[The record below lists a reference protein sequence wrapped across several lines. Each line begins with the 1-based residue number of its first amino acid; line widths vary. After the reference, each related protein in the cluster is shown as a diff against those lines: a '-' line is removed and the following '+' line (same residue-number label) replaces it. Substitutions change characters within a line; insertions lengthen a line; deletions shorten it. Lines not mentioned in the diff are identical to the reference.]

1 MLKSYLDF
9 EQPIADLEQQ
19 VIDLQ
24 DSELDDISLQ
34 KEVVRLNE
42 SIMKTT
48 EKIYSNLSPWQN
60 VQVARHP
67 ERPHFIDYIERITDS
82 FDELHGDRHF
92 SDDRAVLGGIGSI
105 GEYNVMFIGH
115 EKGRSTEEKILHNFG
130 MSQPEGY
137 RKACRLMELAERF
150 SMPIVT
156 LIDTPGAYPGID
168 SEERGQSEAIAHNL
182 RVMSSLKTPIIV
194 NVVGE
199 GGSGGALALGV
210 GDHITMLENSTY
222 SVASPEACAS
232 IVWRDATMA
241 EKAAEAMKLNATS
254 ILELG
259 LIDEIIPE
267 PLGGA
272 HRDRSLILKNVRETI
287 LKNLS
292 LFKEMSAEEILDQR
306 KNKFLK
312 IGRGKGFIT
321 NPESLSTLESKR
333 NIVEQFFIRDQ
344 KKIYYIAGFILLVA
358 ALVISF
364 L

>member
-9 EQPIADLEQQ
+9 EQPIADLEQKILDLKDSDLDEGAIQ
-19 VIDLQ
+19 SEVI
-24 DSELDDISLQ
+24 
-34 KEVVRLNE
+34 RLNE

-48 EKIYSNLSPWQN
+48 EKIYSDLSPWQN

-67 ERPHFIDYIERITDS
+67 ERPHFTDYIKRITED

-92 SDDRAVLGGIGSI
+92 SDDRAVIGGIGSI
-105 GEYNVMFIGH
+105 GEYKVMFIGH
-115 EKGRSTEEKILHNFG
+115 EKGRSTDEKILHNFG

-156 LIDTPGAYPGID
+156 LVDTPGAYPGID

-210 GDHITMLENSTY
+210 GDHITMLEHSTY

-232 IVWRDATMA
+232 IVWRDSTKAD
-241 EKAAEAMKLNATS
+241 EAAEAMKLNADS

-259 LIDEIIPE
+259 LIDEIIAE

-272 HRDRSLILKNVRETI
+272 HRNYDQASSNLSKVI
-287 LKNLS
+287 LKNLDE
-292 LFKEMSAEEILDQR
+292 LTKLPIDVLIEKRYERLMSYGSI
-306 KNKFLK
+306 
-312 IGRGKGFIT
+312 
-321 NPESLSTLESKR
+321 
-333 NIVEQFFIRDQ
+333 
-344 KKIYYIAGFILLVA
+344 
-358 ALVISF
+358 
-364 L
+364 

>member
-9 EQPIADLEQQ
+9 EQPIADLEQKILDLKDSDLDEGAIQ
-19 VIDLQ
+19 SEVI
-24 DSELDDISLQ
+24 
-34 KEVVRLNE
+34 RLNE

-48 EKIYSNLSPWQN
+48 EKIYSDLSPWQN

-67 ERPHFIDYIERITDS
+67 ERPHFSDYIERITEE

-92 SDDRAVLGGIGSI
+92 SDDRAVIGGIGSI
-105 GEYNVMFIGH
+105 GEYKVMFIGH
-115 EKGRSTEEKILHNFG
+115 EKGRSTDEKILHNFG

-156 LIDTPGAYPGID
+156 LVDTPGAYPGID

-210 GDHITMLENSTY
+210 GDHITMLEHSTY

-232 IVWRDATMA
+232 IVWRDSNKADQ
-241 EKAAEAMKLNATS
+241 AAEAMKLNADS

-259 LIDEIIPE
+259 LIDEIIAE

-272 HRDRSLILKNVRETI
+272 HRNYDQVSSNLSRVI
-287 LKNLS
+287 LKNLDE
-292 LFKEMSAEEILDQR
+292 LTKLPIDVLIEKRYERLMSYGSI
-306 KNKFLK
+306 
-312 IGRGKGFIT
+312 
-321 NPESLSTLESKR
+321 
-333 NIVEQFFIRDQ
+333 
-344 KKIYYIAGFILLVA
+344 
-358 ALVISF
+358 
-364 L
+364 

>member
-19 VIDLQ
+19 VIDLK
-24 DSELDDISLQ
+24 DSDLDEESI
-34 KEVVRLNE
+34 KTEVIRLNE
-42 SIMKTT
+42 SILKTT
-48 EKIYSNLSPWQN
+48 EKIYSNLTPWQN

-67 ERPHFIDYIERITDS
+67 ERPHFLDYIERISDE

-92 SDDRAVLGGIGSI
+92 SDDRAVIGGIGSI
-105 GEYNVMFIGH
+105 GEYKVMFIGH

-150 SMPIVT
+150 SLPIVT
-156 LIDTPGAYPGID
+156 LVDTPGAYPGID

-210 GDHITMLENSTY
+210 GDHISMLEHSTY

-232 IVWRDATMA
+232 IVWRDTTKADL
-241 EKAAEAMKLNATS
+241 AAEAMKLNAES
-254 ILELG
+254 VYDLG
-259 LIDEIIPE
+259 LIDEVIPE

-272 HRDRSLILKNVRETI
+272 HRSFDQASSNLSKVLI
-287 LKNLS
+287 KNLDELTSMSIDS
-292 LFKEMSAEEILDQR
+292 LLDRRYKRLMSYGSI
-306 KNKFLK
+306 
-312 IGRGKGFIT
+312 
-321 NPESLSTLESKR
+321 
-333 NIVEQFFIRDQ
+333 
-344 KKIYYIAGFILLVA
+344 
-358 ALVISF
+358 
-364 L
+364 

>member
-9 EQPIADLEQQ
+9 EQPIADLEQKILDLKDSNLDEGAIQ
-19 VIDLQ
+19 SEVI
-24 DSELDDISLQ
+24 
-34 KEVVRLNE
+34 RLNE

-48 EKIYSNLSPWQN
+48 EKIYSDLSPWQN

-67 ERPHFIDYIERITDS
+67 ERPHFTDYIKRITED

-92 SDDRAVLGGIGSI
+92 SDDRAVIGGIGSI
-105 GEYNVMFIGH
+105 GEYKVMFIGH
-115 EKGRSTEEKILHNFG
+115 EKGRSTDEKILHNFG

-156 LIDTPGAYPGID
+156 LVDTPGAYPGID

-210 GDHITMLENSTY
+210 GDHITMLEHSTY

-232 IVWRDATMA
+232 IVWRDSNKADQ
-241 EKAAEAMKLNATS
+241 AAEAMKLNADS

-259 LIDEIIPE
+259 LIDEIISE

-272 HRDRSLILKNVRETI
+272 HRNYDQVSSNLSRVI
-287 LKNLS
+287 LKNLDE
-292 LFKEMSAEEILDQR
+292 LTQLPINVLIEKRYERLMSYGSI
-306 KNKFLK
+306 
-312 IGRGKGFIT
+312 
-321 NPESLSTLESKR
+321 
-333 NIVEQFFIRDQ
+333 
-344 KKIYYIAGFILLVA
+344 
-358 ALVISF
+358 
-364 L
+364 

>member
-19 VIDLQ
+19 VIDLK
-24 DSELDDISLQ
+24 DSDLDEESI
-34 KEVVRLNE
+34 KTEVIRLNE
-42 SIMKTT
+42 SILKTT
-48 EKIYSNLSPWQN
+48 EKIYSNLTPWQN

-67 ERPHFIDYIERITDS
+67 ERPHFLDYIERISDE

-92 SDDRAVLGGIGSI
+92 SDDRAVIGGIGSI
-105 GEYNVMFIGH
+105 GEYKVMFIGH

-150 SMPIVT
+150 SLPIVT
-156 LIDTPGAYPGID
+156 LVDTPGAYPGID

-210 GDHITMLENSTY
+210 GDHISMLEHSTY

-232 IVWRDATMA
+232 IVWRDSTKADL
-241 EKAAEAMKLNATS
+241 AAEAMKLNAVS
-254 ILELG
+254 VHDLG
-259 LIDEIIPE
+259 LIDEVIPE

-272 HRDRSLILKNVRETI
+272 HRSFDQASSNLSKVLI
-287 LKNLS
+287 KNLDELTTVS
-292 LFKEMSAEEILDQR
+292 YTHLRAHE
-306 KNKFLK
+306 
-312 IGRGKGFIT
+312 T
-321 NPESLSTLESKR
+321 
-333 NIVEQFFIRDQ
+333 
-344 KKIYYIAGFILLVA
+344 
-358 ALVISF
+358 
-364 L
+364 

>member
-9 EQPIADLEQQ
+9 EQPIADLEQKILDLKDSDLDEGAIQ
-19 VIDLQ
+19 SEVI
-24 DSELDDISLQ
+24 
-34 KEVVRLNE
+34 RLNE

-48 EKIYSNLSPWQN
+48 EKIYSDLSPWQN

-67 ERPHFIDYIERITDS
+67 ERPHFADYIERITEE

-92 SDDRAVLGGIGSI
+92 SDDRAVIGGIGSI
-105 GEYNVMFIGH
+105 GEYKVMFIGH
-115 EKGRSTEEKILHNFG
+115 EKGRSTDEKILHNFG

-156 LIDTPGAYPGID
+156 LVDTPGAYPGID

-210 GDHITMLENSTY
+210 GDHITMLEHSTY

-232 IVWRDATMA
+232 IVWRDSNKADQ
-241 EKAAEAMKLNATS
+241 AAEAMKLNADS

-259 LIDEIIPE
+259 LIDEIIAE

-272 HRDRSLILKNVRETI
+272 HRNYDQVSSNLSKVI
-287 LKNLS
+287 LKNLDE
-292 LFKEMSAEEILDQR
+292 LTKLPINVLIEKRYERLMSYGSI
-306 KNKFLK
+306 
-312 IGRGKGFIT
+312 
-321 NPESLSTLESKR
+321 
-333 NIVEQFFIRDQ
+333 
-344 KKIYYIAGFILLVA
+344 
-358 ALVISF
+358 
-364 L
+364 

>member
-19 VIDLQ
+19 ILDLQ
-24 DSELDDISLQ
+24 DSELDDTSLQ
-34 KEVVRLNE
+34 KEVLRLNE
-42 SIMKTT
+42 SVMKTT

-67 ERPHFIDYIERITDS
+67 ERPHFIDYIERITDH
-82 FDELHGDRHF
+82 FDELHGDRRF
-92 SDDRAVLGGIGSI
+92 SDDRAVMGGIGSI
-105 GEYNVMFIGH
+105 GEYKVMFIGH
-115 EKGRSTEEKILHNFG
+115 EKGRSTDEKILHNFG

-137 RKACRLMELAERF
+137 RKACRLMDLAERF
-150 SMPIVT
+150 SMPVVT

-232 IVWRDATMA
+232 IVWRDSSMA
-241 EKAAEAMKLNATS
+241 EKAAEAMKLNANS

-272 HRDRSLILKNVRETI
+272 HRNFDQASSNLSKAILK
-287 LKNLS
+287 S
-292 LFKEMSAEEILDQR
+292 LDELTKLPI
-306 KNKFLK
+306 N
-312 IGRGKGFIT
+312 
-321 NPESLSTLESKR
+321 SLVEKR
-333 NIVEQFFIRDQ
+333 YERLMGYGSI
-344 KKIYYIAGFILLVA
+344 
-358 ALVISF
+358 
-364 L
+364 

>member
-9 EQPIADLEQQ
+9 EQPIADLEQK
-19 VIDLQ
+19 VLDLK
-24 DSELDDISLQ
+24 DSALDESSLQ
-34 KEVVRLNE
+34 REVVRLNE

-48 EKIYSNLSPWQN
+48 EKIYSNLTSWQN

-67 ERPHFIDYIERITDS
+67 ERPHFIDYVERITDN

-92 SDDRAVLGGIGSI
+92 SDDRAVIGGIGSI
-105 GEYNVMFIGH
+105 GDYKVMLIGH
-115 EKGRSTEEKILHNFG
+115 EKGRTTEEKIKHNFG

-182 RVMSSLKTPIIV
+182 RVMSSLKSPIIV

-232 IVWRDATMA
+232 IVWRDSTMA
-241 EKAAEAMKLNATS
+241 DKAAEAMKLNAKN
-254 ILELG
+254 ILNLG

-272 HRDRSLILKNVRETI
+272 HRNFDQVSSNLSRSI
-287 LKNLS
+287 LKNLDI
-292 LFKEMSAEEILDQR
+292 LIKLPINELVEKRYERLMSYGSI
-306 KNKFLK
+306 
-312 IGRGKGFIT
+312 
-321 NPESLSTLESKR
+321 
-333 NIVEQFFIRDQ
+333 
-344 KKIYYIAGFILLVA
+344 
-358 ALVISF
+358 
-364 L
+364 

>member
-9 EQPIADLEQQ
+9 EQPIADLEQKILDLKDSDLDEGAIQ
-19 VIDLQ
+19 SEVI
-24 DSELDDISLQ
+24 
-34 KEVVRLNE
+34 RLNE

-48 EKIYSNLSPWQN
+48 EKIYSDLSPWQN

-67 ERPHFIDYIERITDS
+67 ERPHFSDYIERITEE

-92 SDDRAVLGGIGSI
+92 SDDRAVIGGIGSI
-105 GEYNVMFIGH
+105 GEYKVMFIGH
-115 EKGRSTEEKILHNFG
+115 EKGRSTDEKILHNFG

-156 LIDTPGAYPGID
+156 LVDTPGAYPGID

-210 GDHITMLENSTY
+210 GDHITMLEHSTY

-232 IVWRDATMA
+232 IVWRDSTKADQ
-241 EKAAEAMKLNATS
+241 AAEAMKLNADS
-254 ILELG
+254 ILELK
-259 LIDEIIPE
+259 LIDEIIAE

-272 HRDRSLILKNVRETI
+272 HRNYDQASSNLSKVI
-287 LKNLS
+287 LKNLDE
-292 LFKEMSAEEILDQR
+292 LTKLPIDVLIEKRYERLMSYGSI
-306 KNKFLK
+306 
-312 IGRGKGFIT
+312 
-321 NPESLSTLESKR
+321 
-333 NIVEQFFIRDQ
+333 
-344 KKIYYIAGFILLVA
+344 
-358 ALVISF
+358 
-364 L
+364 

>member
-19 VIDLQ
+19 VIDLK
-24 DSELDDISLQ
+24 DSDLDEESI
-34 KEVVRLNE
+34 KTEVIRLNE
-42 SIMKTT
+42 SILKTT
-48 EKIYSNLSPWQN
+48 EKIYSNLTPWQN

-67 ERPHFIDYIERITDS
+67 ERPHFLDYIERISDE

-92 SDDRAVLGGIGSI
+92 SDDRAVIGGIGSI
-105 GEYNVMFIGH
+105 GEYKVMFIVH

-150 SMPIVT
+150 SLPIVT
-156 LIDTPGAYPGID
+156 LVDTPGAYPGID

-210 GDHITMLENSTY
+210 GDHISMLEHSTY

-232 IVWRDATMA
+232 IVWRDSTKADL
-241 EKAAEAMKLNATS
+241 AAEAMKLNAES
-254 ILELG
+254 VHDLG
-259 LIDEIIPE
+259 LIDEVIPE

-272 HRDRSLILKNVRETI
+272 HRSFDQASSNLSKVLI
-287 LKNLS
+287 KNLDELTNMSIDS
-292 LFKEMSAEEILDQR
+292 LLDRRYKRLMSYGSI
-306 KNKFLK
+306 
-312 IGRGKGFIT
+312 
-321 NPESLSTLESKR
+321 
-333 NIVEQFFIRDQ
+333 
-344 KKIYYIAGFILLVA
+344 
-358 ALVISF
+358 
-364 L
+364 

>member
-19 VIDLQ
+19 VIDLK
-24 DSELDDISLQ
+24 DSDLDDESI
-34 KEVVRLNE
+34 KTEVIRLNE
-42 SIMKTT
+42 SILKTT
-48 EKIYSNLSPWQN
+48 EKIYSNLTPWQN

-67 ERPHFIDYIERITDS
+67 ERPHFSDYVERISDE

-92 SDDRAVLGGIGSI
+92 SDDRAIIGGIGSI
-105 GEYNVMFIGH
+105 GEYKVMFIGH

-150 SMPIVT
+150 SLPIVT
-156 LIDTPGAYPGID
+156 LVDTPGAYPGID

-210 GDHITMLENSTY
+210 GDHISMLEHSTY

-232 IVWRDATMA
+232 IVWRDSTKADL
-241 EKAAEAMKLNATS
+241 AAEAMKLNAES
-254 ILELG
+254 VYDLG
-259 LIDEIIPE
+259 LIDEVIPE

-272 HRDRSLILKNVRETI
+272 HRSFDQASSNLSKVLI
-287 LKNLS
+287 KNLDDLTSMSIDS
-292 LFKEMSAEEILDQR
+292 LLDRRYKRLMSY
-306 KNKFLK
+306 
-312 IGRGKGFIT
+312 GY
-321 NPESLSTLESKR
+321 
-333 NIVEQFFIRDQ
+333 V
-344 KKIYYIAGFILLVA
+344 
-358 ALVISF
+358 
-364 L
+364 

>member
-19 VIDLQ
+19 VIDLK
-24 DSELDDISLQ
+24 DSDLDEESI
-34 KEVVRLNE
+34 KTEVIRLNE
-42 SIMKTT
+42 SILKTT
-48 EKIYSNLSPWQN
+48 EKIYSNLTPWQN

-67 ERPHFIDYIERITDS
+67 ERPHFLDYIERISDE

-92 SDDRAVLGGIGSI
+92 SDDRAVIGGIGSI
-105 GEYNVMFIGH
+105 GEYKVMFIGH

-150 SMPIVT
+150 SLPIVT
-156 LIDTPGAYPGID
+156 LVDTPGAYPGID

-210 GDHITMLENSTY
+210 GDHISMLEHSTY

-232 IVWRDATMA
+232 IVWRDSTKADL
-241 EKAAEAMKLNATS
+241 AAEAMKLNALS
-254 ILELG
+254 VHDLG
-259 LIDEIIPE
+259 LIDEVIPE

-272 HRDRSLILKNVRETI
+272 HRSFDQASSNLSKVLI
-287 LKNLS
+287 KNLDELTNMSIDS
-292 LFKEMSAEEILDQR
+292 LLDRRYKRLMSYGSI
-306 KNKFLK
+306 
-312 IGRGKGFIT
+312 
-321 NPESLSTLESKR
+321 
-333 NIVEQFFIRDQ
+333 
-344 KKIYYIAGFILLVA
+344 
-358 ALVISF
+358 
-364 L
+364 

>member
-19 VIDLQ
+19 VIDLK
-24 DSELDDISLQ
+24 DSDLDEESI
-34 KEVVRLNE
+34 KIEVIRLNE
-42 SIMKTT
+42 SILKTT
-48 EKIYSNLSPWQN
+48 EKIYSNLTPWQN

-67 ERPHFIDYIERITDS
+67 ERPHFLDYIERISDE

-92 SDDRAVLGGIGSI
+92 SDDRAVIGGIGSI
-105 GEYNVMFIGH
+105 GEYKVMFIGH

-150 SMPIVT
+150 SLPIVT
-156 LIDTPGAYPGID
+156 LVDTPGAYPGID

-210 GDHITMLENSTY
+210 GDHISMLEHSTY

-232 IVWRDATMA
+232 IVWRDSTKADL
-241 EKAAEAMKLNATS
+241 AAEAMKLNAVS
-254 ILELG
+254 VHDLG
-259 LIDEIIPE
+259 LIDEVIPE

-272 HRDRSLILKNVRETI
+272 HRSFDQVSSNLSKVLI
-287 LKNLS
+287 KNLDELTNMSIDS
-292 LFKEMSAEEILDQR
+292 LLDRRYKRLMSYGSI
-306 KNKFLK
+306 
-312 IGRGKGFIT
+312 
-321 NPESLSTLESKR
+321 
-333 NIVEQFFIRDQ
+333 
-344 KKIYYIAGFILLVA
+344 
-358 ALVISF
+358 
-364 L
+364 

>member
-19 VIDLQ
+19 VIDLK
-24 DSELDDISLQ
+24 DSDLDEESI
-34 KEVVRLNE
+34 KTEVIRLNE
-42 SIMKTT
+42 SILKTT
-48 EKIYSNLSPWQN
+48 EKIYSNLTPWQN

-67 ERPHFIDYIERITDS
+67 ERPHFLDYIERISDE

-92 SDDRAVLGGIGSI
+92 SDDRAVIGGIGSI
-105 GEYNVMFIGH
+105 GEYKVMFIGH

-150 SMPIVT
+150 SLPVVT
-156 LIDTPGAYPGID
+156 LVDTPGAYPGID

-210 GDHITMLENSTY
+210 GDHISMLEHSTY

-232 IVWRDATMA
+232 IVWRDSTKADL
-241 EKAAEAMKLNATS
+241 AAEAMKLNADS
-254 ILELG
+254 VLDLG
-259 LIDEIIPE
+259 LIDEVIPE

-272 HRDRSLILKNVRETI
+272 HRSFDQASSNLSKVLI
-287 LKNLS
+287 KNLDELTSMSIDS
-292 LFKEMSAEEILDQR
+292 LLDRRYKRLMSYGSI
-306 KNKFLK
+306 
-312 IGRGKGFIT
+312 
-321 NPESLSTLESKR
+321 
-333 NIVEQFFIRDQ
+333 
-344 KKIYYIAGFILLVA
+344 
-358 ALVISF
+358 
-364 L
+364 

>member
-9 EQPIADLEQQ
+9 EQPIAELEQK
-19 VIDLQ
+19 VLDLQ
-24 DSELDDISLQ
+24 DSELDEDSIR
-34 KEVVRLNE
+34 KEVIRLNE

-67 ERPHFIDYIERITDS
+67 ERPHFLDYIERISDE

-92 SDDRAVLGGIGSI
+92 SDDRAVIGGVGSI
-105 GEYNVMFIGH
+105 GEYKVMFIGH

-137 RKACRLMELAERF
+137 RKACRLMQLAEQF
-150 SMPIVT
+150 SLPIIT
-156 LIDTPGAYPGID
+156 LVDTPGAYPGID
-168 SEERGQSEAIAHNL
+168 SEERGQSEAIANNL

-194 NVVGE
+194 NIVGE

-232 IVWRDATMA
+232 IVWRDATKA
-241 EKAAEAMKLNATS
+241 ELAADAMKLNATS

-259 LIDEIIPE
+259 LIDEIIQE

-272 HRDRSLILKNVRETI
+272 HRSFDQVSS
-287 LKNLS
+287 NLS
-292 LFKEMSAEEILDQR
+292 KSLLKTLDALTDIPINTLIEKRYERLMSYGSI
-306 KNKFLK
+306 
-312 IGRGKGFIT
+312 
-321 NPESLSTLESKR
+321 
-333 NIVEQFFIRDQ
+333 
-344 KKIYYIAGFILLVA
+344 
-358 ALVISF
+358 
-364 L
+364 

>member
-19 VIDLQ
+19 VLDLK
-24 DSELDDISLQ
+24 DSELDEESIQ
-34 KEVVRLNE
+34 KEVIRLNE

-48 EKIYSNLSPWQN
+48 EKIYSNLTPWQN

-67 ERPHFIDYIERITDS
+67 ERPHFLDYIERISDD

-92 SDDRAVLGGIGSI
+92 SDDRAVIGGIGSI
-105 GEYNVMFIGH
+105 GEYKVMFIGH

-137 RKACRLMELAERF
+137 RKACRLMQLAERF
-150 SMPIVT
+150 SLPVVT
-156 LIDTPGAYPGID
+156 LVDTPGAYPGID
-168 SEERGQSEAIAHNL
+168 SEERGQSEAIAYNL

-210 GDHITMLENSTY
+210 GDHITMLEHSTY

-232 IVWRDATMA
+232 IVWRDSTKAA
-241 EKAAEAMKLNATS
+241 LAAEAMKLNAES
-254 ILELG
+254 ILDLG
-259 LIDEIIPE
+259 LIDEVIPE

-272 HRDRSLILKNVRETI
+272 HRSFDQASSNLSKVLMRSLDQLTSTPLNTLLEKRYER
-287 LKNLS
+287 L
-292 LFKEMSAEEILDQR
+292 MSYGSI
-306 KNKFLK
+306 
-312 IGRGKGFIT
+312 
-321 NPESLSTLESKR
+321 
-333 NIVEQFFIRDQ
+333 
-344 KKIYYIAGFILLVA
+344 
-358 ALVISF
+358 
-364 L
+364 

>member
-9 EQPIADLEQQ
+9 EQPIAELEQK
-19 VIDLQ
+19 VLDLQ
-24 DSELDDISLQ
+24 DSELDDDSIR
-34 KEVVRLNE
+34 KEVIRLNE

-67 ERPHFIDYIERITDS
+67 ERPHFLDYIERISDE

-92 SDDRAVLGGIGSI
+92 SDDRAVIGGVGSI
-105 GEYNVMFIGH
+105 GEYKVMFIGH

-137 RKACRLMELAERF
+137 RKACRLMQLAEQF
-150 SMPIVT
+150 SLPIIT
-156 LIDTPGAYPGID
+156 LVDTPGAYPGID
-168 SEERGQSEAIAHNL
+168 SEERGQSEAIANNL

-194 NVVGE
+194 NIVGE

-232 IVWRDATMA
+232 IVWRDATKA
-241 EKAAEAMKLNATS
+241 ELAADAMKLNATS

-259 LIDEIIPE
+259 LIDEIIRE

-272 HRDRSLILKNVRETI
+272 HRSFDQVSS
-287 LKNLS
+287 NLS
-292 LFKEMSAEEILDQR
+292 KSLVKTLDALTDIPINTLIEKRYERLMSYGSI
-306 KNKFLK
+306 
-312 IGRGKGFIT
+312 
-321 NPESLSTLESKR
+321 
-333 NIVEQFFIRDQ
+333 
-344 KKIYYIAGFILLVA
+344 
-358 ALVISF
+358 
-364 L
+364 

>member
-1 MLKSYLDF
+1 MVKSYLDF
-9 EQPIADLEQQ
+9 EQPIADIESKIMELENSDLDQNQ
-19 VIDLQ
+19 INKKVIG
-24 DSELDDISLQ
+24 
-34 KEVVRLNE
+34 LNE
-42 SIMKTT
+42 SAVKLT

-67 ERPHFIDYIERITDS
+67 ERPHFIDYIKRITDE

-105 GEYNVMFIGH
+105 GDYKVMFIGH
-115 EKGRSTEEKILHNFG
+115 EKGRTTEEKIKHNFG

-182 RVMSSLKTPIIV
+182 RVMSSLKSPIIV

-232 IVWRDATMA
+232 IVWRDSTMA
-241 EKAAEAMKLNATS
+241 DKAAEAMKLNAKN
-254 ILELG
+254 ILNLG

-272 HRDRSLILKNVRETI
+272 HRNFDQVSSNLSRSI
-287 LKNLS
+287 LKNLDI
-292 LFKEMSAEEILDQR
+292 LIKLPINELVEKRYERLMSYGSI
-306 KNKFLK
+306 
-312 IGRGKGFIT
+312 
-321 NPESLSTLESKR
+321 
-333 NIVEQFFIRDQ
+333 
-344 KKIYYIAGFILLVA
+344 
-358 ALVISF
+358 
-364 L
+364 

>member
-19 VIDLQ
+19 VIDLE
-24 DSELDDISLQ
+24 DSDLDDESIK
-34 KEVVRLNE
+34 KEVIRLNE
-42 SIMKTT
+42 SILKTT
-48 EKIYSNLSPWQN
+48 KKIYSNLTPWQN

-67 ERPHFIDYIERITDS
+67 ERPHFLDYIERISDE

-92 SDDRAVLGGIGSI
+92 SDDRAVIGGIGSI
-105 GEYNVMFIGH
+105 GEYKVMFIGH

-150 SMPIVT
+150 SLPIVT
-156 LIDTPGAYPGID
+156 LVDTPGAYPGID

-210 GDHITMLENSTY
+210 GDHVSMLEHSTY

-232 IVWRDATMA
+232 IVWRDSTKADL
-241 EKAAEAMKLNATS
+241 AAEAMKLNAES
-254 ILELG
+254 VYDLG
-259 LIDEIIPE
+259 LIDEVIPE

-272 HRDRSLILKNVRETI
+272 HRSFDQASSNLYKVLI
-287 LKNLS
+287 KNLDDLTSMSIDS
-292 LFKEMSAEEILDQR
+292 LLDRRYKRLMSYGSI
-306 KNKFLK
+306 
-312 IGRGKGFIT
+312 
-321 NPESLSTLESKR
+321 
-333 NIVEQFFIRDQ
+333 
-344 KKIYYIAGFILLVA
+344 
-358 ALVISF
+358 
-364 L
+364 